1 MAKVVK
7 LKDSKGE
14 ERYPITTGQAVKL
27 KGGKNLDTAMGEKA
41 DKKSVLTKNEVY
53 TKDQTY
59 SKLEVFS
66 KNETY
71 SRQSVYRKDEVYNK
85 TEVYPISESYNR
97 FAVQSLIVPI
107 NVGVITDRDFT
118 HEASNEKTAMIC
130 HIASKDVINM
140 SYRNNIAGD
149 EDIRQSN
156 FVFFVNTHYAD
167 CAISLP
173 QGCIAESPTLL
184 VPAGKIVMVICQEF
198 GFSNILGSVGAKLV
212 IRAYPPM
219 TVI

>member
-14 ERYPITTGQAVKL
+14 EQYPITTGQAVKL

-66 KNETY
+66 KKETY
-71 SRQSVYRKDEVYNK
+71 HKQNVYRKDEVYNK
-85 TEVYPISESYNR
+85 NEVYPISESYNR
-97 FAVQSLIVPI
+97 NSIRSLIAPSGS
-107 NVGVITDRDFT
+107 GVVTDRDFT
-118 HEASNEKTAMIC
+118 HEASNMKTVKIC

-149 EDIRQSN
+149 EDIKQSN

-167 CAISLP
+167 CTINLP
-173 QGCIAESPTLL
+173 QGCIAETPTLL

-198 GFSNILGSVGAKLV
+198 YFSTILGSVGAKLV